1 MLGILAGMDQK
12 DYCTFY
18 WQWHLQGLVC
28 WPLHLAMCSLRG
40 WQAQMLSF
48 LAGTNQKDYFAFYTV
63 VHTPVVCNDRCFYY
77 GVQKTADFP
86 QLQFIDGRRFS
97 CRGAQVDSHGLA
109 VQQTIETPQLLL
121 YMWSMPLVCWSSWF
135 PRRCAQAVSHGPNL
149 FV

>member
-12 DYCTFY
+12 DYCTFI
-18 WQWHLQGLVC
+18 WQWHFQGLV
-28 WPLHLAMCSLRG
+28 WWLLHLAMCSLRG

-48 LAGTNQKDYFAFYTV
+48 LAGMNQKDYFAFYTV
-63 VHTPVVCNDRCFYY
+63 VHTPVVCNDRCFCY

-109 VQQTIETPQLLL
+109 VQQTIETQQLLL
-121 YMWSMPLVCWSSWF
+121 YMWSMPLVC
-135 PRRCAQAVSHGPNL
+135 
-149 FV
+149 